1 MKIKLPCSQFSF
13 PRKLLLILMKT
24 FIFLLCITAFGFSP
38 KSSYSQDK
46 ITISKDQV
54 VSINEVFHMIRE
66 QTDYKFIYSTNSFK
80 NTPKLQLRKGEFF
93 IEKLLKRFIR
103 KEDLVFDISSDH
115 IITIKKKTDAAS
127 AISNAPT
134 TTQQLEI
141 QGQVITAL
149 ENTPL
154 PGASVLEK
162 GTVNGVITDFDGKFT
177 LKVKNKD
184 AILVISYVG
193 FATQEIPVNGKT
205 NLNIILKEDT
215 DSLDEVVIVGFGRQ
229 KKISLTGAV
238 STVDMEDMKTNP
250 TSSVSNALAGNVPG
264 VIGMIQSGQ
273 PGKNI
278 SEFWIRGISTFGGGS
293 SPLVLIDNIERD
305 LNELNI
311 EDVKSITVL
320 KDAAET
326 AMYGSR
332 GANGVILIT
341 TKRGSDGKIQINFK
355 DEFIYNTRTITP
367 DFVDGI
373 TYANLLNEARITRN
387 EGPIYQ
393 PEELEILR
401 LGLDP
406 DLYPNVDWKDQLLKD
421 GSMTYRAN
429 LNMSGGGPT
438 SRFYVSGSYI
448 NEGGMYKIDESLK
461 NDYDTNANYKRWN
474 YRLNADFNI
483 TPTTIAKVGVAGSIS
498 KRNSP
503 GLGDVDFWGSLFGYS
518 PIRTPILYSNGYVPS
533 IGTGYQ
539 TNPWVMATQTGFNEN
554 WVNKV
559 QTNVTVEQ
567 DFNFITK
574 GLRMRG
580 IVGYDIQNTNNIQRR
595 KWPEQ
600 WRAARARDANG
611 DLVFTHI
618 SDPAELNQS
627 GNSSGNRLEFYDL
640 MVNYDRSF
648 GNHNVGAALRFTRDA
663 FIQTVGLG
671 TDIKNG
677 ISRRNQALAGRL
689 LYNWNDRYMVNFNFG
704 YTGSENFA
712 PGQQYGFFPA
722 ISFAWNIAGEK
733 FMKDHLSWINLFKIR
748 YSYGK
753 AGNDQLAGGERFP
766 YLYTISELFRRD
778 SDGNLIQP
786 LEPTGGYQWAD
797 YGSDRYYGGII
808 YSQVASS
815 YVTWEVATKQ
825 NLGFD
830 IETRGGTA
838 NVDFFKEE
846 RSGIY
851 MTRNFLPAMVGLE
864 SIPRANVGIVK
875 SQGFDGRFQYQ
886 KQLGEVTL
894 TARSNITYSK
904 NKIIERDEENN
915 VYPYQNQE
923 GFRVDQSRGLIALGL
938 FEDYD
943 DIRNSPTQTFGVYQP
958 GDIKYKDV
966 NGDGVINDGD
976 RVAIGA
982 TRRPNLIYGLGASA
996 NWKGFGLGVHFQ
1008 GAGKSTFS
1016 TFGKT
1021 VHAFSEGEWGQ
1032 VMKGVMGDN
1041 RWISADISGDPSTE
1055 DPNAS
1060 YPRLSFGPN
1069 PNNFRESTFWLRD
1082 GRYLRLKTV
1091 DFGYQL
1097 PKRLTSKIGVQNLRL
1112 YLVGT
1117 NLVTWSRFKLW
1128 DPELATPRGEDYP
1141 PIKSITM
1148 GISVNL

>member
-1 MKIKLPCSQFSF
+1 
-13 PRKLLLILMKT
+13 MKT
-24 FIFLLCITAFGFSP
+24 LIFLLCTTVFGFSA
-38 KSSYSQDK
+38 KTSYSQEK
-46 ITISKDQV
+46 IVITKNQKASLDD
-54 VSINEVFHMIRE
+54 VFHMIRA
-66 QTDYKFIYSTNSFK
+66 QTDYRFIYSKKLFK
-80 NTPKLQLRKGEFF
+80 NTPDIQLVKGEIN
-93 IEKLLKRFIR
+93 IETLLKRFS
-103 KEDLVFDISSDH
+103 DIANVNID
-115 IITIKKKTDAAS
+115 IGDDRTITIQRKNEV
-127 AISNAPT
+127 I
-134 TTQQLEI
+134 TQQQVEI
-141 QGQVITAL
+141 KGHVTTAQDNL
-149 ENTPL
+149 AL
-154 PGASVLEK
+154 PGATILEK
-162 GTVNGVITDFDGKFT
+162 GTNNGVTSNFDGDFT
-177 LKVKNKD
+177 IKVRNQD

-193 FATQEIPVNGKT
+193 YATQEIPVKGKT
-205 NLNIILKEDT
+205 
-215 DSLDEVVIVGFGRQ
+215 SLDILMEEDAASLEEVVVVGFGKQ

-238 STVDMEDMKTNP
+238 STVDVDDMKQNP
-250 TSSVSNALAGNVPG
+250 TASISNALAGNVPG
-264 VIGMIQSGQ
+264 IIAMMQSGQ
-273 PGKNI
+273 PGRNI
-278 SEFWIRGISTFGGGS
+278 SEFWIRGISTFGGGT
-293 SPLVLIDNIERD
+293 SPLILVDNIERD

-311 EDVKSITVL
+311 EDIQSISVL

-341 TKRGSDGKIQINFK
+341 TKRGKAGKININFK

-367 DFVDGI
+367 EFEDGV
-373 TYANLLNEARITRN
+373 TYATLLNESRITRN

-393 PEELEILR
+393 PEELEIIR

-406 DLYPNVDWKDQLLKD
+406 DLYPNVDWKDLLLRD
-421 GSMTYRAN
+421 GAMTYRAN

-438 SRFYVSGSYI
+438 SRYFVSGSYV
-448 NEGGMYKIDESLK
+448 NEGGMYEIDESLK
-461 NDYDTNANYKRWN
+461 DDYNTNANYRRWN

-483 TPTTIAKVGVAGSIS
+483 TTTTIAKIGVAGSLS

-518 PIRTPILYSNGYVPS
+518 PIRTPVVYSNGYVPA
-533 IGTGYQ
+533 IGSGNR

-567 DFNFITK
+567 DFNFLVK
-574 GLRMRG
+574 GLHMRG
-580 IVGYDIQNTNNIQRR
+580 IVGYDIENVNNIQRR

-611 DLVFTHI
+611 DLVFTQI
-618 SDPAELNQS
+618 SDPSELTQS
-627 GNSSGNRLEFYDL
+627 SSSAGNRLEFYDL
-640 MVNYDRSF
+640 MTNYDRSF
-648 GNHNVGAALRFTRDA
+648 GNHNLGGALRFTRDA
-663 FIQTVGLG
+663 FVQTVDLG
-671 TDIKNG
+671 DDIKNG
-677 ISRRNQALAGRL
+677 ISRRNQALAGRVF
-689 LYNWNDRYMVNFNFG
+689 YNFKNRYFVNFNFG

-722 ISFAWNIAGEK
+722 ISGAYNLAGEQ
-733 FMKDHLSWINLFKIR
+733 FMKDHVSWLKLFKIR

-753 AGNDQLAGGERFP
+753 VGNDQLMGGERFP
-766 YLYTISELFRRD
+766 YLYTISEIFNE
-778 SDGNLIQP
+778 DG
-786 LEPTGGYQWAD
+786 EPAGGYQWAD
-797 YGSDRYYGGII
+797 FGSSRYFGGMR

-830 IETRGGTA
+830 VETKAITA
-838 NVDFFKEE
+838 NLDFFNEE

-851 MTRNFLPAMVGLE
+851 MARNFLPAMVGLE
-864 SIPRANVGIVK
+864 STPRANVGIVK
-875 SQGFDGRFQYQ
+875 SRGFDGRFQYR
-886 KQLGEVTL
+886 KQIGEVTL

-904 NKIIERDEENN
+904 NEIIERDEENN

-923 GFRVDQSRGLIALGL
+923 GFRVDQSRGLVALGL

-943 DIRNSPTQTFGVYQP
+943 DIRNSPTQTFGTYQP

-966 NGDGVINDGD
+966 NGDGVINNGD
-976 RVAIGA
+976 IVAIGA
-982 TRRPNLIYGLGASA
+982 TRRPNLIYGIGANA
-996 NWKGFGLGVHFQ
+996 NWRGFSLGVLFQ

-1016 TFGKT
+1016 TYGKT

-1041 RWISADISGDPSTE
+1041 RWIDSDISGDPSTE

-1082 GRYLRLKTV
+1082 GRYLRLKNLEI
-1091 DFGYQL
+1091 GYNL
-1097 PKRLTSKIGVQNLRL
+1097 PNNLAGKVGADNIRL
-1112 YLVGT
+1112 YVVGS
-1117 NLVTWSRFKLW
+1117 NLVTWSKFKLW

-1141 PIKSITM
+1141 PAKSFTL